1 MAEKQGKKAPPAL
14 DPLVQ
19 SHIGR
24 RLRSMFDEVA
34 SQPVPDRFLELLD
47 QLESGGPG
55 QDGSDDGGSGAS
67 QEMRAPAF
75 GGPK

>member
-1 MAEKQGKKAPPAL
+1 MAEKQGKKSPPAL

-24 RLRSMFDEVA
+24 RLRSIFDEVA

-47 QLESGGPG
+47 QLESGGPA
-55 QDGSDDGGSGAS
+55 QSGDNEAAGAH
-67 QEMRAPAF
+67 EVRAPAF